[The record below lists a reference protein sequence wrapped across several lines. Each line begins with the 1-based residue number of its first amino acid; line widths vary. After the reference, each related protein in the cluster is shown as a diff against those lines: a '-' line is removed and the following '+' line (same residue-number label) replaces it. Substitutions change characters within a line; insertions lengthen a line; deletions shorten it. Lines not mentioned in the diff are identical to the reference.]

1 MQTAQV
7 ESTQTAAAP
16 PVESTQTA
24 AAPQQPDS
32 VPPLPDSAQQ
42 AGSVQQQTDSVPQLP
57 VATYMLSEGTRKFTE
72 QGEPRPPTSEM
83 SVPSAC
89 AADGAAPEPP
99 SAAPEL
105 EPERAAGQG
114 DSAARQS
121 IVASGRSS
129 EPGCMDPEGGQG
141 LPFVSF
147 LHELEAE
154 GVADLLRDE
163 APARFKGISGWM
175 VHEDKVEEWKRRRQA
190 WFMKGKDGRS
200 LHTHTHT
207 HTHHTHTHTHT
218 HTLCVCLCVIEYT
231 YHKTTFV
238 DEDPLGGRVDKDNG
252 IHPPLNTKP

>member
-1 MQTAQV
+1 MADSMHTELGDA
-7 ESTQTAAAP
+7 TK
-16 PVESTQTA
+16 
-24 AAPQQPDS
+24 QPDS

-42 AGSVQQQTDSVPQLP
+42 GDSVPQPL
-57 VATYMLSEGTRKFTE
+57 VVSQTRKFLE
-72 QGEPRPPTSEM
+72 QGEPRPPASEL

-99 SAAPEL
+99 SAAPEP

-121 IVASGRSS
+121 TAEGPVASGRSS
-129 EPGCMDPEGGQG
+129 EPGSMDPEGGQG

-163 APARFKGISGWM
+163 APARFKGISGWI
-175 VHEDKVEEWKRRRQA
+175 VHDDKVEEWKRRRQA

-200 LHTHTHT
+200 LTHTHTHT
-207 HTHHTHTHTHT
+207 HTH
-218 HTLCVCLCVIEYT
+218 
-231 YHKTTFV
+231 
-238 DEDPLGGRVDKDNG
+238 
-252 IHPPLNTKP
+252 